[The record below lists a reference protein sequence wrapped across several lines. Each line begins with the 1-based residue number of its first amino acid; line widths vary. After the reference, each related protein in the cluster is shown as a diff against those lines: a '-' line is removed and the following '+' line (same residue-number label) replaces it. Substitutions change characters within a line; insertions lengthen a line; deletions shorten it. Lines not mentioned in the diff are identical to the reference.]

1 MLLGR
6 WLFSVSVLVLT
17 LRGGGSVEA
26 VCVRVVC
33 MVVCRIGS
41 GWGGVGWCVV
51 EGVNEIL
58 WSRVVGSVFGSLF
71 R

>member
-1 MLLGR
+1 MAGLLS
-6 WLFSVSVLVLT
+6 L
-17 LRGGGSVEA
+17 
-26 VCVRVVC
+26 CVRVVC